1 MAIKGLTDRGMAF
14 PEIGAI
20 RKGAKKTDQKRPGLD
35 LKYFRI
41 DIDADEEKRYQTAT
55 KLAALYGSE
64 PTAIT
69 IILPFDSIEQ
79 VWDAWREKYAAGAML
94 HRCDG
99 ENVRYEINGQTG
111 ERIVVNGLRV
121 DNGQPQPCKI
131 SQLAKPQCCVPVGR
145 LKVIIPA
152 LNRLAYFVVHTTS
165 IHDIINISEQLEA
178 IKNLNGGHIAGVPLV
193 LKRVPREISTPSGQN
208 GQRARREKWLISIEA
223 DPTWVERKVAALG
236 SAAMPQLQATAPL
249 ALSAG
254 PDLAKLAEYDDDET
268 DDAPITGEVL
278 ETSALVDSR
287 TGYVVGESNGKTA
300 KIYDDAKL
308 VTNEQYAQ
316 ARAEFPEAESKFDT
330 PQPTAQAKPEDGGR
344 KLFEDYCET
353 RNLPEFKRF
362 ALLNSAGGDYVTA
375 LEFAKKVK

>member
-14 PEIGAI
+14 PEIGSI
-20 RKGAKKTDQKRPGLD
+20 RKGAKKTDPKRPGLD

-41 DIDADEEKRYQTAT
+41 DIDADEEKRYQTET
-55 KLAALYGSE
+55 KLAALYGE
-64 PTAIT
+64 QPTAIT

-99 ENVRYEINGQTG
+99 ENVRYEINAQTG
-111 ERIVVNGLRV
+111 ERIVINGLRV

-131 SQLAKPQCCVPVGR
+131 SQLAKPQCCIPVGR

-223 DPTWVERKVAALG
+223 DPSWVERKIQALG
-236 SAAMPQLQATAPL
+236 VSSMPQLQAPAPL
-249 ALSAG
+249 ALNAG
-254 PDLAKLAEYDDDET
+254 PDLEQLAEYDDDEQ
-268 DDAPITGEVL
+268 DDDTPITGE
-278 ETSALVDSR
+278 
-287 TGYVVGESNGKTA
+287 
-300 KIYDDAKL
+300 I
-308 VTNEQYAQ
+308 VTDEQAAQ
-316 ARAEFPEAESKFDT
+316 ARAEFPDAATKFDT
-330 PQPTAQAKPEDGGR
+330 TQPTDAKPEDGGR
-344 KLFEDYCET
+344 KAFEDYCEQ

-362 ALLNSAGGDYVTA
+362 ALLNSAGGDYTTA